1 MRVGIGYDIHRLVP
15 DRPLVIGGVV
25 IPFPLGLEGH
35 SDADVLLHAVAD
47 ALLGAVGEGDIGRH
61 FPPDDPRYRRVPST
75 DLLRTVASL
84 LARQGYVPANVD
96 ATVVAEAPPLAP
108 HIPQMRQVIAA
119 ILALDPQA
127 VSVKATTHERVG
139 GLGRGEAIAAVAV
152 VLVERR
158 RPEAAAQA
166 AAPGG
171 VAAPEGRSGQGTPA
185 GGSGA

>member
-1 MRVGIGYDIHRLVP
+1 MRVGIGYDIHRLTP
-15 DRPLVIGGVV
+15 GRPLVIGGVT

-84 LARQGYVPANVD
+84 LAQQGYVPANVD

-139 GLGRGEAIAAVAV
+139 GLGRGEAIAALAV

-158 RPEAAAQA
+158 GSEAQAEA

-171 VAAPEGRSGQGTPA
+171 GAAPEGREGRGAPA
-185 GGSGA
+185 GEGGT